1 MINLKKH
8 IRGVKDFPI
17 KGIYFYDIT
26 TLLKNPAAFRAAV
39 DAMAAY
45 YRGRKID
52 YIACIESRG
61 FIFGAALA
69 YKLKKGM
76 VVIRKKGKL
85 PAKKLSVRYKL
96 EYGFDSIEVHE
107 DAVVKNKR
115 YIILDD
121 LLATGG
127 TSLAAYKLLMK
138 KKAVVDSFVFLIELT
153 DLNGRKKLPPGP
165 ELFTML
171 KY

>member
-1 MINLKKH
+1 MDLKKF

-26 TLLKNPAAFRAAV
+26 TLLKNSQAFHSAV
-39 DAMAAY
+39 DAMAAH

-69 YKLKKGM
+69 YKLKTGM

-107 DAVVKNKR
+107 DAVIKNKN
-115 YIILDD
+115 YLILDD

-127 TSLAAYKLLMK
+127 TSLAAYQLLK
-138 KKAVVDSFVFLIELT
+138 KKNAKVMGFAFLIELVE
-153 DLNGRKKLPPGP
+153 LNGRKKLPAGP

>member
-1 MINLKKH
+1 MINLKKF
-8 IRGVKDFPI
+8 IRGVPDFPI

-26 TLLKNPAAFRAAV
+26 TLLKKPKAFCAAV
-39 DAMAAY
+39 DGMAAH
-45 YRGRKID
+45 YRGMKID

-69 YKLKKGM
+69 YKLKTGM
-76 VVIRKKGKL
+76 VIIRKKGKL
-85 PAKKLSVRYKL
+85 PSKKLAVRYKL

-115 YIILDD
+115 YLILDD

-127 TSLAAYKLLMK
+127 TSLAAYKLLK
-138 KKAVVDSFVFLIELT
+138 KKNAKIVSFGFLVELT
-153 DLNGRKKLPPGP
+153 ELNGRKKLPKGP

>member
-1 MINLKKH
+1 MDLKKF

-26 TLLKNPAAFRAAV
+26 TLLKNPTAFCAAV
-39 DAMAAY
+39 DAMAAH

-69 YKLKKGM
+69 YKLKTGM

-107 DAVVKNKR
+107 DAVIKNKN
-115 YIILDD
+115 YLILDD

-127 TSLAAYKLLMK
+127 TSLAAYKLIK
-138 KKAVVDSFVFLIELT
+138 KKNAKVMGFGFLKELLE
-153 DLNGRKKLPPGP
+153 LNGRKKLPAGP